1 MEDVMLRHLPICSFI
16 CLSAALGSPASGQQQ
31 EAVLQAV
38 DVPNVGVTVV
48 VATAKTDAPAVDFR
62 GTPDP
67 TLIYLAGGELVHSY
81 DDKMQ
86 ALFPTLDTVLSPAC
100 MLHVGK
106 GDRPAP
112 VAVYVIPR
120 ARTAAAQ

>member
-16 CLSAALGSPASGQQQ
+16 CLSAALGSSASGQQQ

-38 DVPNVGVTVV
+38 DVPNVGVTVIV
-48 VATAKTDAPAVDFR
+48 GTAKTDAPAVDFR

-100 MLHVGK
+100 MLHVGN

-112 VAVYVIPR
+112 VVVYVIPR